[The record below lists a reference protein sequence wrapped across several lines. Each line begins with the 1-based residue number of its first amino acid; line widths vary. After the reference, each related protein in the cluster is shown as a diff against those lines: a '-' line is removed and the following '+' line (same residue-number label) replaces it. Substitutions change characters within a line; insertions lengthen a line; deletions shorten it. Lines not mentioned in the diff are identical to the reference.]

1 MSSRLRRVGTALLT
15 TGLLALAV
23 PVLALAAP
31 PAREAG
37 TGRGG
42 GGGGLAATGFD
53 AWKIGLLG
61 VLCLAAALFLAFR
74 SRAERA

>member
-1 MSSRLRRVGTALLT
+1 MSSRLTRVGTALVT

-37 TGRGG
+37 TGRGT
-42 GGGGLAATGFD
+42 GGGLAATGFD

-61 VLCLAAALFLAFR
+61 VLCLAAALLLAFR